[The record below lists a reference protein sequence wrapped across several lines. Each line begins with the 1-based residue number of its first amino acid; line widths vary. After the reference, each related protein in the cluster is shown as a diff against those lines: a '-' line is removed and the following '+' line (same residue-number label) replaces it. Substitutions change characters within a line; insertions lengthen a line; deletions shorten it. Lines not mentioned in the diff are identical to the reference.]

1 MKEVSK
7 IALGTVQFGI
17 PYGINNRNG
26 VPLDQEIREIFSY
39 AAQSGIDILETA
51 SGYGNSEKK
60 IGELSVNKFKVVT
73 KFPKVLSAVELKKS
87 LENSLINL
95 KIRTVYGYIAHNSD
109 NLIECPDLWN
119 VLLEKKHEKVI
130 KKIGY
135 SLYFPEQLEQL
146 LDLNFLPDLVQF
158 PYSILDKKFEKFLP
172 LLRQL
177 GAEVHIR
184 SVFLQGLYFM
194 DLSNLPKKL
203 QPLKP
208 ELLKVQEIC
217 KMFEIPIASLALNFA
232 IQNDNIDKVLIGV
245 DNVLQLK
252 ENIRLS
258 IDPNYIRVIS
268 EKINEIQ
275 VTYPHLLNPAAW

>member
-1 MKEVSK
+1 LKEGCK

-17 PYGINNRNG
+17 PYGINNNQG
-26 VPLDQEIREIFSY
+26 VPVDREIKEIFSY
-39 AAQSGIDILETA
+39 AARSGIHILDTA
-51 SGYGNSEKK
+51 SGYRNSEEK
-60 IGELSVNKFKVVT
+60 IAELSENKFEVVT
-73 KFPKVLSAVELKKS
+73 KFSRVLSAVELKKS

-95 KIRTVYGYIAHNSD
+95 RIKAVYGYIAHNAD
-109 NLIECPDLWN
+109 NLIEYPDLWN

-146 LDLNFLPDLVQF
+146 LDLNFFPDLVQF

-172 LLRQL
+172 LLKQL
-177 GAEVHIR
+177 GTEVHIR

-217 KMFEIPIASLALNFA
+217 KMFDIPIASLALNFA
-232 IQNDNIDKVLIGV
+232 IQNDNIDKILIGV

-252 ENIRLS
+252 ENIKLS
-258 IDPNYIRVIS
+258 VDPNYNPVIS

-275 VTYPHLLNPAAW
+275 VSYPHLLNPTEW